1 MRASV
6 KNIVGTFIILLIA
19 LQVVNLS
26 IDSVDFYT
34 QVNSHS
40 TMDDQDYTDSM
51 LEFVVE
57 NMLGFSKHTLHD
69 KANNNSTS
77 KMQQNGMHWDV
88 KLFYTTTPKSAV
100 KELSDNRLSYFI
112 TNDKAVTLYYS
123 EVSPKPPQFIF
134 A

>member
-6 KNIVGTFIILLIA
+6 KNIVSTFIILLIA

-26 IDSVDFYT
+26 VDSVDFYT
-34 QVNSHS
+34 QVDNHS
-40 TMDDQDYTDSM
+40 AMDDQDYTDSM

-69 KANNNSTS
+69 KANNDSTS
-77 KMQQNGMHWDV
+77 KMQQNSMHWDV

-100 KELSDNRLSYFI
+100 KELADNRLSYFI
-112 TNDKAVTLYYS
+112 TNDKAVTLYYR

>member
-6 KNIVGTFIILLIA
+6 KNIAGTFIILLIA

-26 IDSVDFYT
+26 VDSVDFYT
-34 QVNSHS
+34 QTNSHS
-40 TMDDQDYTDSM
+40 AMDDQDYTDSM

-77 KMQQNGMHWDV
+77 KMQQNSMHWDV

-100 KELSDNRLSYFI
+100 KELADNRLSYFI

-123 EVSPKPPQFIF
+123 EVSPKPPQCIF

>member
-1 MRASV
+1 MRTSI
-6 KNIVGTFIILLIA
+6 KNIAGTFLILLIA

-26 IDSVDFYT
+26 VDSVDFYT

-40 TMDDQDYTDSM
+40 MMDDQDYTDSM
-51 LEFVVE
+51 FEFVVE

-77 KMQQNGMHWDV
+77 KMQQNSMHWDV
-88 KLFYTTTPKSAV
+88 KLFYITTPKSAV
-100 KELSDNRLSYFI
+100 KEAADNRLSYFI

-123 EVSPKPPQFIF
+123 EVSPKPPQLIF

>member
-34 QVNSHS
+34 QANSHS
-40 TMDDQDYTDSM
+40 AMDDQDYTDSM

-77 KMQQNGMHWDV
+77 KMQQNSMHWDV

>member
-6 KNIVGTFIILLIA
+6 KNIICTCIILMIA

-34 QVNSHS
+34 QIDNRSNI
-40 TMDDQDYTDSM
+40 DDQDYTDSM

-57 NMLGFSKHTLHD
+57 NVLGFSKHTLHD

-77 KMQQNGMHWDV
+77 KMQQNSMHWDV

-100 KELSDNRLSYFI
+100 KEVVDNRLAFFI

-123 EVSPKPPQFIF
+123 EVSPKPPQPLF

>member
-34 QVNSHS
+34 QTNSHS
-40 TMDDQDYTDSM
+40 AMDDQDYTDSM

-77 KMQQNGMHWDV
+77 KMQQNSMHWDV

-100 KELSDNRLSYFI
+100 KELADNRLSYFI